1 MDDRS
6 NMPVDTSLGSTS
18 SGQAG
23 SPEAAAALAGLGPA
37 LQSAGGIDGVMDKL
51 RGAGLGRKVDSWVST
66 EPNQQVDP
74 ASLGQALGPETVQK
88 MSSHTGLDV
97 GQLLPL
103 LAAALPQL
111 VNMLTPN
118 GNVPS
123 GGLDQAAGPN
133 IGGLLGGLL
142 GGSGSGGSGSGELQN
157 VLGGLGGM
165 LGGNRG

>member
-1 MDDRS
+1 MAS
-6 NMPVDTSLGSTS
+6 WTS
-18 SGQAG
+18 S
-23 SPEAAAALAGLGPA
+23 EAPGLG
-37 LQSAGGIDGVMDKL
+37 D
-51 RGAGLGRKVDSWVST
+51 KVDSWVST
-66 EPNQQVDP
+66 EPNQQVEP
-74 ASLGQALGPETVQK
+74 AALGQALGPDTVQK

-142 GGSGSGGSGSGELQN
+142 GGSGGTGSGSGELEN

-165 LGGNRG
+165 LGGNRGGTRTPGTDSVPGRRSPSSIPLRDGRRRRASARPTVGCPCR